1 MKPLPLPTGFG
12 VVFDPGVRLLDDATL
27 SGGAP
32 PRILR
37 LAPAGRRAL
46 QELRC
51 GSVTTAAGGALARK
65 LTDAGLLHPRP
76 PALREPPD
84 ATVVIPVRDR
94 APQLDRCLAGLGR
107 AYPVIVV
114 DDGSRDPSA
123 VAACAARHGAAI
135 VHRARN
141 GGPGAARN
149 TGLRH
154 VGTEIVVMVDSDCVP
169 APGWIERLAAHLADP
184 LVAVAAPR
192 IVPLPTAEPATA
204 VSRYNRARGSLDLGD
219 REARVVPLT
228 RVAYVPT
235 AALVV
240 RRAALLDVAR
250 GGDVFDPAM
259 TVGEDVDLI
268 WRLHHAG
275 WRIRYDPAVQ
285 VWHDEPATWPAL
297 LSRRFRYG
305 SSAPLLARRH
315 PAEMPPLVLSPLPAA
330 TVAAMLAR
338 WPLAAGA
345 GFTAAVA
352 SAARTLHRAGVPGDP
367 VRGAVPAMLGATY
380 RTWLSLGRYGVQF
393 ASPLLVAAVLTPAVG
408 RERRPWTRRLAA
420 ASLLLG
426 PGLASWYEHRRRLD
440 PARFTAASIA
450 DDIAYGSGVWFGSV
464 RHRTLSAIR
473 PVIAGGRPSDRSST

>member
-1 MKPLPLPTGFG
+1 MTPLPIGFG
-12 VVFDPGVRLLDDATL
+12 VAFDPGARLLDGATL

-46 QELRC
+46 NELRC
-51 GSVTTAAGGALARK
+51 GSVTSAAGGALARK

-76 PALREPPD
+76 PRMRERPD

-94 APQLDRCLAGLGR
+94 VPQLDRCLAGLGR
-107 AYPVIVV
+107 DYPVIVV
-114 DDGSRDPSA
+114 DDGSRDPRG
-123 VAACAARHGAAI
+123 VAAVAARHGAT
-135 VHRARN
+135 VVRRPHN
-141 GGPGAARN
+141 GGAGAARN

-154 VGTEIVVMVDSDCVP
+154 AGTEIVVMVDSDCVP
-169 APGWIERLAAHLADP
+169 VPGWIERLAAHLADP

-192 IVPLPTAEPATA
+192 IVPLATA
-204 VSRYNRARGSLDLGD
+204 APVRSVGRYNQACGSLDLGD
-219 REARVVPLT
+219 HEARVVPLT

-250 GGDVFDPAM
+250 GEDVFDPAM

-285 VWHDEPATWPAL
+285 VQHDEPRTWPAL

-305 SSAPLLARRH
+305 SSAPQLARRH
-315 PAEMPPLVLSPLPAA
+315 PAEMRPLVVSALPTV
-330 TVAAMLAR
+330 TVAALLAR
-338 WPLAAGA
+338 RPLAAGA

-352 SAARTLHRAGVPGDP
+352 AAARTLHRAGVPGGP
-367 VRGAVPAMLGATY
+367 VRDAVPAMLGATY
-380 RTWLSLGRYGVQF
+380 RTWLNLGRYSVQF
-393 ASPLLVAAVLTPAVG
+393 ASPLLLAAVLAPAV
-408 RERRPWTRRLAA
+408 RHERRPWTRRLGA
-420 ASLLLG
+420 ASLLIG
-426 PGLASWYEHRRRLD
+426 PGLAGWCRHRPRLD
-440 PARFTAASIA
+440 PLRFTAAAIA
-450 DDIAYGSGVWFGSV
+450 DDIAYGSGVWFGSI
-464 RHRTLSAIR
+464 RHRTLSAVR
-473 PVIAGGRPSDRSST
+473 PVIASGRPFDRSNT

>member
-1 MKPLPLPTGFG
+1 MTPLPIGFG
-12 VVFDPGVRLLDDATL
+12 VGFDAGARLLDDATL

-46 QELRC
+46 RELQC
-51 GSVTTAAGGALARK
+51 GPVSTAVGGALARK

-76 PALREPPD
+76 PALRERPD

-94 APQLDRCLAGLGR
+94 VPQLDRCLAGLGR
-107 AYPVIVV
+107 DYPVIVV
-114 DDGSRDPSA
+114 DDGSRDPRA
-123 VAACAARHGAAI
+123 VAAVAARHGATV
-135 VHRARN
+135 VHRPHN
-141 GGPGAARN
+141 GGAGAARN
-149 TGLRH
+149 TGVRH
-154 VGTEIVVMVDSDCVP
+154 VSTEIVVMVDSDCIPV
-169 APGWIERLAAHLADP
+169 PGWIERLAAHLADP

-192 IVPLPTAEPATA
+192 IVPLPTAAPATA
-204 VSRYNRARGSLDLGD
+204 IGRYNRACGSLDLGE

-240 RRAALLDVAR
+240 RRAALLHVAR

-259 TVGEDVDLI
+259 PVGEDVDLI

-275 WRIRYDPAVQ
+275 WRVRYDPAVQ
-285 VWHDEPATWPAL
+285 VQHDEPKTWPAL

-305 SSAPLLARRH
+305 TSAPHLAQRH
-315 PAEMPPLVLSPLPAA
+315 PAEMPPLIVSPLPAA
-330 TVAAMLAR
+330 TVAALLAR
-338 WPLAAGA
+338 RPLAAGA
-345 GFTAAVA
+345 AFTATVA
-352 SAARTLHRAGVPGDP
+352 SAARTLHRAHVPGDP
-367 VRGAVPAMLGATY
+367 VRDAVPAMLGATY
-380 RTWLSLGRYGVQF
+380 RTWLNLGRYSVQF
-393 ASPLLVAAVLTPAVG
+393 ASPLLLAAVLAPAVPH
-408 RERRPWTRRLAA
+408 ERRPWTRRLAA

-426 PGLASWYEHRRRLD
+426 PGLAGWCRHRPRLD

-473 PVIAGGRPSDRSST
+473 PVIVGGRPSDRSTT